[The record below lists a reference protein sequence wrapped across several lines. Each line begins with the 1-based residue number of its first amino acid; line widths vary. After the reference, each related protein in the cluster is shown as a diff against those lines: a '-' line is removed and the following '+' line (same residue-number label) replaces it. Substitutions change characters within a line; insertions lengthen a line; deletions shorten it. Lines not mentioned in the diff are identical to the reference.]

1 MKIFKH
7 LPNFITLLN
16 LLTGSAGIVLALQG
30 NLVIAAFCVFIAAV
44 FDFLDGFA
52 ARLLKANSSIGK
64 ELDSL
69 ADVISFGLLPG
80 IIAYSLLSQN
90 TEVALWPW
98 LGLLIAAF
106 SALRLAKFNVD
117 TRQSDQF
124 IGLPTPANA
133 ILFASFPLILESEAW
148 LFLQNPWVLSILI
161 VVFSLLLVAEIP
173 LMALKFKNFG
183 WNENKLKYIFILISL
198 VLLFVLAWMAIPI
211 IIILY
216 IFFSLAGNYL

>member
-1 MKIFKH
+1 MKLFKH

-16 LLTGSAGIVLALQG
+16 LLTGSVGIVMALQG
-30 NLVIAAFCVFIAAV
+30 NLIVAAFCVFIAAV
-44 FDFLDGFA
+44 FDFLDGFV

-90 TEVALWPW
+90 TESVLWPW
-98 LGLLIAAF
+98 LGLVIAAF

-133 ILFASFPLILESEAW
+133 ILFASLPLILESGNW
-148 LFLQNPWVLSILI
+148 IFLSNPGVLSLLV
-161 VVFSLLLVAEIP
+161 VVFSLLLVAEMP
-173 LMALKFKNFG
+173 LMALKFKNFS
-183 WNENKLKYIFILISL
+183 WKENKLKYIFLLISL
-198 VLLFVLAWMAIPI
+198 VLLFVLAWMAIPLI
-211 IIILY
+211 IVLY

>member
-16 LLTGSAGIVLALQG
+16 LLTGSVGIVLALQG
-30 NLVIAAFCVFIAAV
+30 NLVMAAFCVFIAAV

-80 IIAYSLLSQN
+80 IIAYSLLLQN
-90 TEVALWPW
+90 TEIALWPW

-183 WNENKLKYIFILISL
+183 WKENKLKYIFILISL

-211 IIILY
+211 IITLY